1 MAFVYQN
8 SRAALATDVA
18 AGRAPDTT
26 LLGQNHLAGLGIDAL
41 VHDPVLTRRGLPRRF
56 ARVAWNAREL
66 LAPWEL
72 WRVDAVF
79 TPLAT
84 FFPLAA
90 VPRRLPTVVV
100 NYGLSLTYRRSTA
113 ARRRLLAASLRAA
126 SAVVCLGES
135 QSRLLASQTGVVPRT
150 VHLGVD
156 ERFWSPRPRPEAAE
170 PYVLAVGKDLARDY
184 ATLAD
189 ALRGLDAPARLVAH
203 PRNLAGVRLPA
214 NVTAV
219 SSVPWD
225 ELRELYAG
233 AGCVVLA
240 QRREDYPYG
249 SESGGLTA
257 LLEAWACGR
266 PVVATDRAIVRDYST
281 ERTAVLVPAEDAS
294 ALRAAIEAVLGD
306 PGRAAALGVAARA
319 QVEREHT
326 TRRFAERL
334 APILRAAAAPRAK

>member
-1 MAFVYQN
+1 
-8 SRAALATDVA
+8 
-18 AGRAPDTT
+18 
-26 LLGQNHLAGLGIDAL
+26 
-41 VHDPVLTRRGLPRRF
+41 
-56 ARVAWNAREL
+56 
-66 LAPWEL
+66 
-72 WRVDAVF
+72 
-79 TPLAT
+79 
-84 FFPLAA
+84 
-90 VPRRLPTVVV
+90 
-100 NYGLSLTYRRSTA
+100 
-113 ARRRLLAASLRAA
+113 
-126 SAVVCLGES
+126 
-135 QSRLLASQTGVVPRT
+135 VVPRT

-189 ALRGLDAPARLVAH
+189 ELRG
-203 PRNLAGVRLPA
+203 
-214 NVTAV
+214 
-219 SSVPWD
+219 
-225 ELRELYAG
+225 LYAG